1 MIEQADVQALITR
14 TKYGALTWQTL
25 ESGDFQADDGV
36 RYVLKEKRAL
46 WSVWPHRGGISST
59 TESCVAD
66 LARAVSQHGAP
77 YTPIPDVPARK
88 RRRNKTAALKAK
100 LPDIERQAK
109 RGRVNQETV
118 QLEF

>member
-1 MIEQADVQALITR
+1 M
-14 TKYGALTWQTL
+14 
-25 ESGDFQADDGV
+25 
-36 RYVLKEKRAL
+36 KEKRAL
-46 WSVWPHRGGISST
+46 WGVWPHMGGISST
-59 TESCVAD
+59 TESCVAN

-77 YTPIPDVPARK
+77 YTPIPDAPARK
-88 RRRNKTAALKAK
+88 RRRNKTAAALKAK

>member
-1 MIEQADVQALITR
+1 MA
-14 TKYGALTWQTL
+14 
-25 ESGDFQADDGV
+25 
-36 RYVLKEKRAL
+36 EKRAL
-46 WSVWPHRGGISST
+46 WRVWPHQGGLEST

-66 LARAVSQHGAP
+66 LARAVSQQAAP
-77 YTPIPDVPARK
+77 YTPIPDAPARK
-88 RRRNKTAALKAK
+88 RRRNKTAAALKAK